1 MKITKS
7 PVGWHNIL
15 HLTTGGNCCGAGSRI
30 PGVWL
35 NSRNG
40 KPYLYATVAIIGVE
54 KRKDIT
60 LEMNKQY
67 SVKLVQVAGI
77 FSVNVNGQQV
87 WQVNSGSSAF
97 RNVKY
102 YWSDPWHRSAGEVAI
117 LSEPKIQ
124 QGQYLYI

>member
-1 MKITKS
+1 M
-7 PVGWHNIL
+7 
-15 HLTTGGNCCGAGSRI
+15 
-30 PGVWL
+30 

-54 KRKDIT
+54 KTKDIT

-97 RNVKY
+97 QNVKY
-102 YWSDPWHRSAGEVAI
+102 YLSNPWHPSAGEVAI

>member
-1 MKITKS
+1 M
-7 PVGWHNIL
+7 
-15 HLTTGGNCCGAGSRI
+15 
-30 PGVWL
+30 

-40 KPYLYATVAIIGVE
+40 KPYLLASVAIIGVE
-54 KRKDIT
+54 KTKDIT

-124 QGQYLYI
+124 QGQYLYV